1 MATSRAAVRS
11 RVRIPRRF
19 ERWSEAQASAAL
31 SEHKESGLSLGAF
44 ARRQGLPLHRLQW
57 WRGRLNELNE
67 HSQEHPAPVRLVP
80 VRIRPT
86 PASSSLPPGIE
97 LEIRGGRL
105 LRMAGPFD
113 PDLLVRLVRALES
126 TEC

>member
-31 SEHKESGLSLGAF
+31 CKHKESGLSLAAF

-57 WRGRLNELNE
+57 WRARLKEVSKE
-67 HSQEHPAPVRLVP
+67 QRSPVRLVP
-80 VRIRPT
+80 VRIRSTATLQPS
-86 PASSSLPPGIE
+86 ANGF
-97 LEIRGGRL
+97 EIGLCGGGTVRV
-105 LRMAGPFD
+105 AGAFGGD
-113 PDLLVRLVRALES
+113 A
-126 TEC
+126 

>member
-31 SEHKESGLSLGAF
+31 SEHKESGLSLAAF
-44 ARRQGLPLHRLQW
+44 ARRQG
-57 WRGRLNELNE
+57 WRARLND
-67 HSQEHPAPVRLVP
+67 HSQEQSAPVRLVP
-80 VRIRPT
+80 VTIRPT